1 MAINEKSE
9 TNFDLRVAYLLT
21 HYGPEALLVVREHI
35 QRYRIAKEWD
45 KEKEWLDIYSQI
57 LLLSDHGLQN
67 SYMN

>member
-1 MAINEKSE
+1 MPNNANSE

-21 HYGPEALLVVREHI
+21 HYGPEVLLVVREHI
-35 QRYRIAKEWD
+35 QKYRVAKDWD
-45 KEKEWLDIYSQI
+45 KEQEWLDIYSQI

>member
-9 TNFDLRVAYLLT
+9 TNFDLRVAYLLS

-45 KEKEWLDIYSQI
+45 KEQEWLDIYSQI

>member
-1 MAINEKSE
+1 MPNNENSE

-35 QRYRIAKEWD
+35 QRYRVEKDWD
-45 KEKEWLDIYSQI
+45 KEREWLDIYSQI